1 VSVSEELVLWNE
13 PRRIL
18 VSFQAP
24 HAGTFRMCLQM
35 EFQDNTRVSS
45 RRFLLLRELRG
56 HATFPTSYADDA
68 PSREPSPESDE
79 VGSYHTADAAEED
92 DVLPGSE
99 GTGISVSDYDG
110 VDFGIAEREGLDGP
124 FAASSFSITVNLAK
138 GFPAITFVEARIR
151 SRDGSD
157 SW

>member
-24 HAGTFRMCLQM
+24 YAGIFRMCLQM
-35 EFQDNTRVSS
+35 EFQDNTRVSG
-45 RRFLLLRELRG
+45 RRFFLLRELRG
-56 HATFPTSYADDA
+56 HATLPTSYVDDA
-68 PSREPSPESDE
+68 PPREPSPESE
-79 VGSYHTADAAEED
+79 VRSYHTDFAEEEE

-110 VDFGIAEREGLDGP
+110 VDFGIAEREDLNGP
-124 FAASSFSITVNLAK
+124 FAASSHSITVNLAK